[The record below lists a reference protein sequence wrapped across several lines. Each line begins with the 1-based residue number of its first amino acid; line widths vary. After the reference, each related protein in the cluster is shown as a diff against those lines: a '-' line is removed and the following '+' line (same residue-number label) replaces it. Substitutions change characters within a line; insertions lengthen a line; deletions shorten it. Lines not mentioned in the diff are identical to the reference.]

1 MYNTS
6 INSCFVETKL
16 HYSVIITKKSFKMGK
31 KIQIT
36 LRQWFDNLPAK
47 DQKDTLIELCEF
59 LGKSEETVYRWIRGA
74 GHPDQANRMAIESFT
89 GKIFIYEESP
99 KKAKVA

>member
-1 MYNTS
+1 
-6 INSCFVETKL
+6 
-16 HYSVIITKKSFKMGK
+16 MGK
-31 KIQIT
+31 NIPIT
-36 LRQWFDNLPAK
+36 LKDWFDNLPAIE
-47 DQKDTLIELCEF
+47 QKDTLIELCAY

-89 GKIFIYEESP
+89 GKIFIYEETP

>member
-1 MYNTS
+1 MKDNIPT
-6 INSCFVETKL
+6 
-16 HYSVIITKKSFKMGK
+16 
-31 KIQIT
+31 T
-36 LRQWFDNLPAK
+36 LKDWFDNLPAK

-89 GKIFIYEESP
+89 GKIFYYEEAS
-99 KKAKVA
+99 KRVKVA